1 VSVANADFKEIESR
15 MHKCVEATRSD
26 FTSIRTGRAV
36 PALLDRLIVEAYGQ
50 SVPIKQVAGVST
62 PDSRTLLITAWDK
75 GLVASIR
82 KAVEKSDLGLTPNV
96 DGTAIRLAIPPLN
109 EERRKELA
117 KVVKKKAEDGRVAVR
132 NVRHRL
138 HDELKAQLKSHE
150 ITEDDNKRMQE
161 TLQRLTDKYVKEI
174 DALVV
179 AKEKEIMEV

>member
-1 VSVANADFKEIESR
+1 MTEAFFKDVESH
-15 MHKCVEATRSD
+15 MHKCVESTRNEFAT
-26 FTSIRTGRAV
+26 IRTGRAA
-36 PALLDRLIVEAYGQ
+36 PALLDRLAVEAYGQ
-50 SVPIKQVAGVST
+50 SVPLKQVAGVST

-75 GLVASIR
+75 SVVPSIR

-96 DGTAIRLAIPPLN
+96 DGSAIRLSIPPLN

-117 KVVKKKAEDGRVAVR
+117 KLVKKKAEDGRVAVR
-132 NVRHRL
+132 NVRHKA
-138 HDELKAQLKSHE
+138 HDDLKTQLKSHD

-174 DALVV
+174 DGLVT